1 MNQENTNRCG
11 FVAIV
16 GRPNVG
22 KSSLLNAFLEQTVS
36 ITCFK
41 PQTTRQ
47 QIMGIRTQD
56 NLQVVYVDT
65 PGIHLG
71 AKKAL
76 NKYMN
81 KEAKQAFIDVD
92 AIIFVVEAM
101 KWTEEDAY
109 VCEMVAKQTAPVLVA
124 INKVDLIADKGA
136 LLPFVQNIAAKLPK
150 AIIVPASAK
159 KSVQLDVIQQW
170 VDEQLPVGEFHFP
183 PEQTI
188 NHSEKFHI
196 AEIIRE
202 KLMYFLQNELPYSLS
217 VEIEK
222 LEDEGNLKRIEACIW
237 VERESQKSI
246 VIGDK
251 GHMLREVGTRTRL
264 ELEKAYDK
272 KVFLRLWVKVKEGW
286 SDDIRSLKSLGYES

>member
-1 MNQENTNRCG
+1 MNEVTYCG

-22 KSSLLNAFLEQTVS
+22 KSSLLNAFLGQKVS
-36 ITCFK
+36 ITSFK

-47 QIMGIRTQD
+47 QIMGIHSEGNRQI
-56 NLQVVYVDT
+56 VYVDT

-76 NKYMN
+76 NKQMN
-81 KEAKQAFIDVD
+81 KSAKRAFIDVN
-92 AIIFVVEAM
+92 AVIFVVEAM
-101 KWTEEDAY
+101 KWTDEDQH
-109 VCEMVAKQTAPVLVA
+109 VCDIVSTQTAPVLVA
-124 INKVDLIADKGA
+124 INKVDLIPQKED
-136 LLPFVQNIAAKLPK
+136 LLPFVRMISEKLPQAK
-150 AIIVPASAK
+150 VVPSSAI

-170 VDEQLPVGEFHFP
+170 VDEQLPPSPFYFP
-183 PEQTI
+183 SEQTI

-202 KLMYFLQNELPYSLS
+202 KLMILLKDEIPYSLC

-222 LEDEGNLKRIEACIW
+222 LEDEENLKRIHACIW

-246 VIGDK
+246 VIGEK
-251 GHMLREVGTRTRL
+251 GQMLKNVGTRARL
-264 ELEKAYDK
+264 ELETLYQK
-272 KVFLRLWVKVKEGW
+272 KVFLKLWVKVKESW
-286 SDDIRSLKSLGYES
+286 SDDIRSLKSLGYED